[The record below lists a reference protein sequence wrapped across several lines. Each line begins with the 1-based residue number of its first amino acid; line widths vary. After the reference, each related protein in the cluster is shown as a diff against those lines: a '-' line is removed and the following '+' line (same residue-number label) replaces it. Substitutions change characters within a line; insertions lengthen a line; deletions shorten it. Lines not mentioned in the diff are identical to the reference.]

1 MWSTTSR
8 PDAQAEREGAEK
20 GKVHAQAS
28 GLVGRYEVSADWEE
42 QWQ

>member
-1 MWSTTSR
+1 VWSTTSR

-28 GLVGRYEVSADWEE
+28 GLVGRYVVSVNREE
-42 QWQ
+42 E